1 MKKAVT
7 SLLVSSLILTTV
19 ASAAEIKKTD
29 SLSDAVTAKCVY
41 AKSFSPDLR
50 YRKLCE
56 FLKQYNLSLP
66 PCVEEELPETD
77 TDTDVSLP
85 DTNIP
90 QPDTDLPENE
100 NNVPETEAPGFGNS
114 YNMALEVLELVNK
127 ERAAA
132 GLSLLTL
139 DSSLS
144 KVAESHSVDMARNN
158 YFSHTNLNGLSP
170 FDRLKNAGISYKT
183 AGENIAGNS
192 SNSGAVN
199 AWMNSSGHKA
209 NILNNSFNYTG
220 IGVVNSPKYGKIY
233 VQMFMGK

>member
-183 AGENIAGNS
+183 AGENIAMGQKTPQQVV
-192 SNSGAVN
+192 SG
-199 AWMNSSGHKA
+199 WMNSSGHRA
-209 NILNNSFNYTG
+209 NILNSNF
-220 IGVVNSPKYGKIY
+220 GK
-233 VQMFMGK
+233 MGLGTASDNGGGYYWTQIFTN